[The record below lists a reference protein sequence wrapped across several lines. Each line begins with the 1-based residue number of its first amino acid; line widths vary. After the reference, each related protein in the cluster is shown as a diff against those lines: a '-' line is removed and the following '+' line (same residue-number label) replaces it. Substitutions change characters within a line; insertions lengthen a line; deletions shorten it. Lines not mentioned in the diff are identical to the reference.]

1 MKTLLMLFSISAILL
16 FATVNSISAQ
26 DSDSTSL
33 DAKNMNELNSIT
45 NKLLK
50 EKNYCNHKRY
60 KSKTCIHF
68 KRIL

>member
-50 EKNYCNHKRY
+50 EKKFEEALFYLVGKGKEYH
-60 KSKTCIHF
+60 
-68 KRIL
+68 